1 MIVIFSMHI
10 SSHIYAFKG
19 ICRGMGALV
28 HAHNVRGPRSG
39 SPPESRGGADP
50 GPRRRGV
57 PWYRLGRP
65 RTGPAP
71 PLLWSIAFVGGFGL
85 WLGYDWEEL
94 FDGIA
99 NGLVMGL
106 QALLIIFTIYGLIA
120 TWVSAGTIPGL
131 MYYGLEILAADDV
144 PAGRPRSS
152 PPSSRSPSVPRGPRS
167 APSVSP
173 SSASVRGS
181 AFPPD
186 DGRRRPLG
194 CVRR

>member
-1 MIVIFSMHI
+1 MHI
-10 SSHIYAFKG
+10 SSHIYASREYVG
-19 ICRGMGALV
+19 V
-28 HAHNVRGPRSG
+28 WHARSRPQRTRTSRSG

-131 MYYGLEILAADDV
+131 MYYGLEILSPTTFLA
-144 PAGRPRSS
+144 AGRRRRRRRRVRHRFLVDHGRRHPRCRLRRHRCGARR
-152 PPSSRSPSVPRGPRS
+152 SR
-167 APSVSP
+167 
-173 SSASVRGS
+173 
-181 AFPPD
+181 PD